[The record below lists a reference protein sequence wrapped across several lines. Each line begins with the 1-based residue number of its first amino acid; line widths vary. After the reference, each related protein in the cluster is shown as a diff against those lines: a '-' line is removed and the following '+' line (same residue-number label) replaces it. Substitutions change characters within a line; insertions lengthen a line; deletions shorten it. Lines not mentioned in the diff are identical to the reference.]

1 MTIGVLLVDDEP
13 LIRAGLRAIV
23 DGEDD
28 LSVVGEAADG
38 AEVPG
43 LVARLRPAVVL
54 MDVRMPAVDGIRATT
69 HLLSTVD
76 KPPKVIVVTTFEND
90 DYVYDA
96 LRAGASGFLLK
107 RTRPEEIVSAIRTV
121 VAGDS
126 LLFPAA
132 IRRLAA
138 AHAPASGDALASAG
152 LTERERE
159 VLRLMA
165 AGLSNVEI
173 AGELYLGIQTVKT
186 HVGNVL
192 AKLGA
197 RDRTQAVVRAYDSG
211 FVTPAGCRARRPWH
225 HGPSGRHVR
234 IRGCFGQ
241 PGCRAGH
248 ADATRPAWGRPPFS
262 TLPVGTDNSAL
273 RASWQGQAKSVP
285 GSRAHRPE

>member
-1 MTIGVLLVDDEP
+1 MSVRVLLVDDEP

-23 DGEDD
+23 ESEPG
-28 LSVVGEAADG
+28 LTVIGEAADG

-43 LVARLRPAVVL
+43 LVARLRPDVVL

-69 HLLSTVD
+69 HLMSTVD
-76 KPPKVIVVTTFEND
+76 EPPKVIVVTTFEND

-96 LRAGASGFLLK
+96 LLAGASGFLLK
-107 RTRPEEIVSAIRTV
+107 RARPEEIVAAIRTV
-121 VAGDS
+121 VAGES

-138 AHAPASGDALASAG
+138 NRAPSGDGLAGAN

-165 AGLSNVEI
+165 GGLSNVEI

-197 RDRTQAVVRAYDSG
+197 RDRTQAVIRAYDSG
-211 FVTPAGCRARRPWH
+211 FVAPAG
-225 HGPSGRHVR
+225 
-234 IRGCFGQ
+234 
-241 PGCRAGH
+241 
-248 ADATRPAWGRPPFS
+248 
-262 TLPVGTDNSAL
+262 
-273 RASWQGQAKSVP
+273 
-285 GSRAHRPE
+285 

>member
-1 MTIGVLLVDDEP
+1 MGETAMSIGVLLVDDEQ

-23 DGEDD
+23 ASEPD
-28 LSVVGEAADG
+28 LEVVGEASDG

-43 LVARLRPAVVL
+43 LVSRFRPDVVL
-54 MDVRMPAVDGIRATT
+54 MDVRMPSVDGIRATT
-69 HLLSTVD
+69 HLMSTMD
-76 KPPKVIVVTTFEND
+76 NPPKVIVVTTFEND

-96 LRAGASGFLLK
+96 LLAGASGFLLK

-121 VAGDS
+121 AAGES

-138 AHAPASGDALASAG
+138 QQANRGPQDGLADAG

-165 AGLSNVEI
+165 GGLSNVEI
-173 AGELYLGIQTVKT
+173 AGELYLGVQTVKT

-197 RDRTQAVVRAYDSG
+197 RDRTQAVIKAYDTG
-211 FVTPAGCRARRPWH
+211 FVTPAG
-225 HGPSGRHVR
+225 
-234 IRGCFGQ
+234 
-241 PGCRAGH
+241 
-248 ADATRPAWGRPPFS
+248 
-262 TLPVGTDNSAL
+262 
-273 RASWQGQAKSVP
+273 
-285 GSRAHRPE
+285 

>member
-1 MTIGVLLVDDEP
+1 MSVRVLLVDDEP
-13 LIRAGLRAIV
+13 LIRAGLRAIIDSE
-23 DGEDD
+23 DG

-43 LVARLRPAVVL
+43 LVARLRPDVVL

-69 HLLSTVD
+69 HLMSTVD
-76 KPPKVIVVTTFEND
+76 EPPKVIVVTTFEND

-96 LRAGASGFLLK
+96 LLAGASGFLLK
-107 RTRPEEIVSAIRTV
+107 RTRPEEIVAAIRTV
-121 VAGDS
+121 VAGES

-138 AHAPASGDALASAG
+138 QRAPGPAGDGLASAG

-159 VLRLMA
+159 VLRLVA

-173 AGELYLGIQTVKT
+173 AAALYVGVQTVKT

-197 RDRTQAVVRAYDSG
+197 RDRTQAVIRAYDSG
-211 FVTPAGCRARRPWH
+211 FVTP
-225 HGPSGRHVR
+225 
-234 IRGCFGQ
+234 
-241 PGCRAGH
+241 
-248 ADATRPAWGRPPFS
+248 
-262 TLPVGTDNSAL
+262 
-273 RASWQGQAKSVP
+273 
-285 GSRAHRPE
+285 SR